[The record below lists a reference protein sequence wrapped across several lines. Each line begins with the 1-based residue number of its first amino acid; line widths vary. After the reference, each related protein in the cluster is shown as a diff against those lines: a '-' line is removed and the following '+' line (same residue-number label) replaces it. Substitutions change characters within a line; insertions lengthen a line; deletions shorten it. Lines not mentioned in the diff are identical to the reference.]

1 MVGVQGRMQ
10 NGGRGVAGLLTV
22 RPKPQTPD
30 NPVGL
35 KLVHCATLVIAAG
48 VDPVNLIESQ
58 FGISTTREGF
68 PWNLAGTY
76 VLAMRCVF
84 SVDAQGHQHKFLADY
99 DRTTQKLAKNVFRK
113 GYPWLFHATRMI
125 DFGSSR
131 VDLGITLENQAGRR
145 VFMDFNRNREP
156 VPGDLP
162 FSLDRLDTD
171 VAACLGNWDALPG
184 LPIDR
189 LREMKPLS
197 IKLYLR

>member
-1 MVGVQGRMQ
+1 M
-10 NGGRGVAGLLTV
+10 
-22 RPKPQTPD
+22 
-30 NPVGL
+30 GL

-48 VDPVNLIESQ
+48 VDPVNLTESQ

-99 DRTTQKLAKNVFRK
+99 DRTTQKMAKNVFRN
-113 GYPWLFHATRMI
+113 GYPWLFHATRML
-125 DFGSSR
+125 DVGSSR

-162 FSLDRLDTD
+162 VSLDRLDTD
-171 VAACLGNWDALPG
+171 VAACLGNWGALHG

>member
-1 MVGVQGRMQ
+1 M
-10 NGGRGVAGLLTV
+10 L
-22 RPKPQTPD
+22 
-30 NPVGL
+30 
-35 KLVHCATLVIAAG
+35 
-48 VDPVNLIESQ
+48 
-58 FGISTTREGF
+58 
-68 PWNLAGTY
+68 
-76 VLAMRCVF
+76 
-84 SVDAQGHQHKFLADY
+84 
-99 DRTTQKLAKNVFRK
+99 
-113 GYPWLFHATRMI
+113 

-189 LREMKPLS
+189 LREMNPLS